1 MANNCLGPIF
11 LDLLFSFSNTHSMFF
26 DTFNGLVSYFFSSL
40 KIFLIIPIW
49 RYCGFL
55 WVFVSEFNSLIHV
68 DMFVEAWLGG
78 RGQFVSM
85 CLVSRKIPKN
95 LLHFLCCI
103 VFPPAANEWE
113 SLFCM
118 SFGYSVLCLG
128 GILTLEYVRNNM
140 FLLQFVI
147 LYGRDI
153 DYPFTDV
160 FVIFGNYS
168 WVSTW

>member
-128 GILTLEYVRNNM
+128 GN
-140 FLLQFVI
+140 F
-147 LYGRDI
+147 D
-153 DYPFTDV
+153 
-160 FVIFGNYS
+160 
-168 WVSTW
+168 TWICKKQHVPASICNSLWPRYWLSFHWRFCHFW